1 MYLFPSLVLTEQNF
15 KVYNDNNNNNNNNN
29 IIIIIMLL
37 LLLLLLLLLFHL
49 IKNPL
54 SESKQESLVN
64 QRVISDKLKV
74 YGHLRHLNA
83 GVLPAVI

>member
-1 MYLFPSLVLTEQNF
+1 
-15 KVYNDNNNNNNNNN
+15 
-29 IIIIIMLL
+29 MLL